1 MNSHTRGTHKMLTD
15 ACWGRVRRR
24 RRRQRVRGCGGGR
37 AANSEI
43 NACTCSPPEQPHGK
57 TTRKNRH
64 DPQREHVHGAKLW
77 GVCQPLGVSLLNASP
92 LRQLR
97 GESVDANALK
107 CGRGQLMLKTRI
119 HEVHKRI
126 MYKHI
131 QINAKTDKHR
141 HTIETNVK
149 SSARTPAG
157 TV

>member
-15 ACWGRVRRR
+15 ACWGRVRR

-57 TTRKNRH
+57 TTRKKKRH

-77 GVCQPLGVSLLNASP
+77 GGCQPLGVSLLNASP

>member
-1 MNSHTRGTHKMLTD
+1 MFTPG
-15 ACWGRVRRR
+15 
-24 RRRQRVRGCGGGR
+24 
-37 AANSEI
+37 AA
-43 NACTCSPPEQPHGK
+43 A
-57 TTRKNRH
+57 RKNNAEKKRH

-141 HTIETNVK
+141 HTIETAVK
-149 SSARTPAG
+149 SYARAPAG